1 MGLKQISTSTVSGS
15 VASVTLTGID
25 SDDVYI
31 VAIVGMATD
40 TDNVNTDF
48 RITKSGTAQSDTEYD
63 YSNKDLKADA
73 SLQLIMTQ
81 MKII

>member
-31 VAIVGMATD
+31 VAIVGM
-40 TDNVNTDF
+40 
-48 RITKSGTAQSDTEYD
+48 
-63 YSNKDLKADA
+63 
-73 SLQLIMTQ
+73 
-81 MKII
+81 